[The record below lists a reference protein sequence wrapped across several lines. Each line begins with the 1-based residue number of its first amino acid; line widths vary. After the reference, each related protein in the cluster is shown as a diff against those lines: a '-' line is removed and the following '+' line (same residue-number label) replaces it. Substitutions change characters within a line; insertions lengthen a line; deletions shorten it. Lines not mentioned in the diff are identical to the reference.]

1 MPETVLYLSAP
12 MMDTTITGQDH
23 HPAAAVDEAS
33 ITVQN
38 WNLLQKFNIY
48 RVIMAFTFLAIALI
62 PGSFPP
68 FGETGPGWFVLASLL
83 YTVTGLAAIFSIRLR
98 TPDFDSQA
106 TILAFID
113 IALIALI
120 MHASGGMSSGLGL
133 LMLVSVAECSVLL
146 SRHMTIFF
154 ASLGTIAALIEHSW
168 PVLTGSGISVQA
180 ISQGYPQVGVLGIGL
195 FITGTLGNTLA
206 TRLRSTAALAEK
218 RGLDLANLASVNELI
233 IERMQSGVVV
243 CDNSGHVREMNN
255 AAMTF
260 LGIDQL
266 LQNQLLGDISGD
278 LDGQLKENSENPVER
293 TTRIL
298 RTAVGYALLPRF
310 ILLGKKSKPLG
321 TLIFLEDTEALK
333 QQAQQLK
340 MAALARLT
348 ASIAHEIRNPLSAV
362 TNAAQLLKESTTGDE
377 ETQRLLSIMENHS
390 HRMNVIVE
398 NITQLSRRDRT
409 EPVRIPVDEWMNE
422 FVVQYAQGAD
432 VPVEALTV
440 YNDEPGLQA
449 CVDPDQLFQIVAN
462 LCQNSLR
469 HSSGYSDK
477 PLIKIQTYPNEQGRP
492 IVDVVDWGT
501 GVREDIVDSIFD
513 PFFTT
518 TPQGTGLGL
527 YICRELC
534 ESNGGRLEYTPNS
547 GGGSVFRITLS
558 RAEECYEAKS
568 V

>member
-1 MPETVLYLSAP
+1 MLYLSAP
-12 MMDTTITGQDH
+12 MHENIITGQDY
-23 HPAAAVDEAS
+23 ADAAIDTAAVAA
-33 ITVQN
+33 QN
-38 WNLLQKFNIY
+38 WDLLKKFNIY
-48 RVIMAFTFLAIALI
+48 RVIMAVIFLGIALL
-62 PGSFPP
+62 PGNFPP
-68 FGETGPGWFVLASLL
+68 FGATGPGWFVLAAMLFAI
-83 YTVTGLAAIFSIRLR
+83 TGITAIFSIRLQ
-98 TPDFDSQA
+98 TPDFDTQA
-106 TILAFID
+106 TVLAFLD
-113 IALIALI
+113 ISLITLI
-120 MHASGGMSSGLGL
+120 MHSSGGLSSGLGL
-133 LMLVSVAECSVLL
+133 LMLVAVAECSVLL
-146 SRHMTIFF
+146 SRRMTIFY
-154 ASLGTIAALIEHSW
+154 ASLGTLAALIEHSW
-168 PVLTGSGISVQA
+168 PILTGTGASMQSISE
-180 ISQGYPQVGVLGIGL
+180 GYPQVSVLGIGL

-243 CDNSGHVREMNN
+243 CDSHRRVREMNN

-260 LGIDQL
+260 LGIDELSQEQL
-266 LQNQLLGDISGD
+266 LSDISEELDNQLMDR
-278 LDGQLKENSENPVER
+278 SEDSIQR

-298 RTAVGYALLPRF
+298 RTNSGYALLPRF
-310 ILLGKKSKPLG
+310 ILLGKKSRPLG

-362 TNAAQLLKESTTGDE
+362 TNAAQLLKESTTGNE
-377 ETQRLLSIMENHS
+377 ETLRLLSIMEKHS

-409 EPVRIPVDEWMNE
+409 EPVRIRIDEWINE
-422 FVVQYAQGAD
+422 FIVQYAQGAN

-462 LCQNSLR
+462 LCQNALR
-469 HSSGYSDK
+469 HSPDYADK
-477 PLIKIQTYPNEQGRP
+477 PLIKIQTYPNEQNRP
-492 IVDVVDWGT
+492 VIDVVDWGS
-501 GVREDIVDSIFD
+501 GVRADIIDSIFD

-534 ESNGGRLEYTPNS
+534 ESNGGRIEYSSNS

-558 RAEECYEAKS
+558 RAEECYETKS
-568 V
+568 L

>member
-1 MPETVLYLSAP
+1 MHEAI
-12 MMDTTITGQDH
+12 ITGQEF
-23 HPAAAVDEAS
+23 PAAATDEAAV
-33 ITVQN
+33 TAQN
-38 WNLLQKFNIY
+38 WRLLQQFNFY
-48 RVIMAFTFLAIALI
+48 RVIMAVAFLVIALI
-62 PGSFPP
+62 PGNFPP
-68 FGETGPGWFVLASLL
+68 FGETGPGWFVLASML
-83 YTVTGLAAIFSIRLR
+83 YTVIGVSAIFSIRLR
-98 TPDFDSQA
+98 TPDFDSQV
-106 TILAFID
+106 TVLAFID
-113 IALIALI
+113 IMLIALI
-120 MHASGGMSSGLGL
+120 MHSSGGMSSGLGL

-146 SRHMTIFF
+146 SRRMTIFY
-154 ASLGTIAALIEHSW
+154 ASLGTLAALIEHSW
-168 PVLTGSGISVQA
+168 PVLTGSGVSLQM

-195 FITGTLGNTLA
+195 FITGTLGNQLA

-218 RGLDLANLASVNELI
+218 RGLDLANLSSVNELI

-243 CDNSGHVREMNN
+243 CDHEGRVREMNN

-260 LGIDQL
+260 LGIDELTQQQL
-266 LQNQLLGDISGD
+266 LNDISEG
-278 LDGQLKENSENPVER
+278 LDDQLTEWSENPVQR
-293 TTRIL
+293 TMRIL
-298 RTAVGYALLPRF
+298 RTPAGYSLLPRF
-310 ILLGKKSKPLG
+310 ILLGKKSRPLG

-362 TNAAQLLKESTTGDE
+362 TNAAQLLKESTTGNK
-377 ETQRLLSIMENHS
+377 ETQRLLDIMENHGQ
-390 HRMNVIVE
+390 RMNTIVE

-409 EPVRIPVDEWMNE
+409 EPARIRIDEWTSE
-422 FVVQYAQGAD
+422 FIVQFAQGAD

-440 YNDEPGLQA
+440 YNDKQGILA

-462 LCQNSLR
+462 LCQNALR
-469 HSSGYSDK
+469 HSPEYSDK
-477 PLIKIQTYPNEQGRP
+477 PLIKVQTYTNEQQRP
-492 IVDVVDWGT
+492 VIDVVDWGP
-501 GVREDIVDSIFD
+501 GVRTDIVDSIFD

-547 GGGSVFRITLS
+547 GGGSIFRITLS
-558 RAEECYEAKS
+558 RAEECYEAKP

>member
-1 MPETVLYLSAP
+1 MI
-12 MMDTTITGQDH
+12 DTIITGH
-23 HPAAAVDEAS
+23 GHPAAAADKAA
-33 ITVQN
+33 ITAQN

-48 RVIMAFTFLAIALI
+48 RVFMAFAFLAIALI
-62 PGSFPP
+62 PGNFPP
-68 FGETGPGWFVLASLL
+68 FGETSPGWFVLASLL
-83 YTVTGLAAIFSIRLR
+83 FTVTGVAAIFSIRLR
-98 TPDFDSQA
+98 TPDFDSQT
-106 TILAFID
+106 TILAFLD
-113 IALIALI
+113 IALITLI
-120 MHASGGMSSGLGL
+120 MHTSGGLSSGLGL
-133 LMLVSVAECSVLL
+133 LLLVSVAEFSVLL
-146 SRHMTIFF
+146 SRRMTIFF
-154 ASLGTIAALIEHSW
+154 ASLSTIAALIEHSW
-168 PVLTGSGISVQA
+168 PILTGTGVSIQV

-243 CDNSGHVREMNN
+243 CDNGGHVREMNN

-260 LGIDQL
+260 LGIDEVIQHQL
-266 LQNQLLGDISGD
+266 LSDIAEE
-278 LDGQLKENSENPVER
+278 LDKQLKENSENPVER

-298 RTAVGYALLPRF
+298 RTTVGYALLPRF
-310 ILLGKKSKPLG
+310 VLLGKKSNPLG
-321 TLIFLEDTEALK
+321 TLIFLEDTEILK

-362 TNAAQLLKESTTGDE
+362 TNAAQLLKESTTGNE

-409 EPVRIPVDEWMNE
+409 EPVRIPIDEWMSE
-422 FVVQYAQGAD
+422 FVVQYAQGGD
-432 VPVEALTV
+432 VPVEAVTV
-440 YNDEPGLQA
+440 YNDKSGLQA
-449 CVDPDQLFQIVAN
+449 CVDPDQLFQIMAN
-462 LCQNSLR
+462 LCQNALR
-469 HSSGYSDK
+469 HSPAYADK
-477 PLIKIQTYPNEQGRP
+477 PLIKIQTYVSEQGRP
-492 IVDVVDWGT
+492 MIDVVDWGS

-558 RAEECYEAKS
+558 RAEECYEANP

>member
-1 MPETVLYLSAP
+1 MNETLIPE
-12 MMDTTITGQDH
+12 QDFS
-23 HPAAAVDEAS
+23 AAAVDTAAV
-33 ITVQN
+33 TAQN
-38 WNLLQKFNIY
+38 WELLKKFNVY
-48 RVIMAFTFLAIALI
+48 RVVMATVLLGIALL
-62 PGSFPP
+62 PGNIPP

-83 YTVTGLAAIFSIRLR
+83 FAVTGVAAIFSIRLR
-98 TPDFDSQA
+98 TPDFDSQV
-106 TILAFID
+106 TILAFLD
-113 IALIALI
+113 IALITLI
-120 MHASGGMSSGLGL
+120 MHSSGGLSSGLGL

-146 SRHMTIFF
+146 SRQMTIFY
-154 ASLGTIAALIEHSW
+154 ASLGTLAVLIEHSW
-168 PVLTGSGISVQA
+168 PILTGTGEFVSD
-180 ISQGYPQVGVLGIGL
+180 GYPQVSVLGIGL

-243 CDNSGHVREMNN
+243 CDGQRRVREMNN
-255 AAMTF
+255 AAMNF
-260 LGIDQL
+260 LGLDELTRNQSLKDASDELDTQL
-266 LQNQLLGDISGD
+266 IEN
-278 LDGQLKENSENPVER
+278 LDGSMQR
-293 TTRIL
+293 TTRIV
-298 RTAVGYALLPRF
+298 RTKAGYALLPRF
-310 ILLGKKSKPLG
+310 IMLGKKTKPLG

-362 TNAAQLLKESTTGDE
+362 TNAAQLLKESTTGNE

-409 EPVRIPVDEWMNE
+409 EPVRIRIDMWMNE
-422 FVVQYAQGAD
+422 FVTQYAQGED

-440 YNDEPGLQA
+440 YNDESHLEA

-462 LCQNSLR
+462 LCQNALR
-469 HSSGYSDK
+469 HSGDFSDK
-477 PLIKIQTYPNEQGRP
+477 PLIKIQTFLDERARP
-492 IVDVVDWGT
+492 VIDVVDWGS
-501 GVREDIVDSIFD
+501 GVRADIIDSIFD

-518 TPQGTGLGL
+518 TSQGTGLGL

-534 ESNGGRLEYTPNS
+534 ESNGGRIEYIPNT
-547 GGGSVFRITLS
+547 GGGSIFRITLS
-558 RAEECYEAKS
+558 RAEECYETKS

>member
-1 MPETVLYLSAP
+1 
-12 MMDTTITGQDH
+12 MDTTITEQDH
-23 HPAAAVDEAS
+23 AAAAGDEAA
-33 ITVQN
+33 ITAQN

-48 RVIMAFTFLAIALI
+48 RVIMAFAFLAIALI

-83 YTVTGLAAIFSIRLR
+83 YTVTGVAAIFSIRLQ

-106 TILAFID
+106 TVLAFID
-113 IALIALI
+113 ITLIALI
-120 MHASGGMSSGLGL
+120 MHTSGGMSSGLGL

-146 SRHMTIFF
+146 SRRMTIFF
-154 ASLGTIAALIEHSW
+154 ASLGTVAALIEHSW
-168 PVLTGSGISVQA
+168 PVLTGTGISMQV
-180 ISQGYPQVGVLGIGL
+180 ISHGYPQVGVLGIGL
-195 FITGTLGNTLA
+195 FITGSLGNTLA

-243 CDNSGHVREMNN
+243 CDNGGRVREMNN

-260 LGIDQL
+260 LGIDEL
-266 LQNQLLGDISGD
+266 VQNQLLNDISEE
-278 LDGQLKENSENPVER
+278 LDGQLKENSENPVQR

-298 RTAVGYALLPRF
+298 RTTAGYALLPRF

-377 ETQRLLSIMENHS
+377 ETQRLLNIMENHS
-390 HRMNVIVE
+390 HRMNIIVE

-409 EPVRIPVDEWMNE
+409 EPVRLRIDEWMNE

-432 VPVEALTV
+432 VPAEALTV
-440 YNDEPGLQA
+440 YNDAPGLQA

-462 LCQNSLR
+462 LCQNALR
-469 HSSGYSDK
+469 HSPKYSDK
-477 PLIKIQTYPNEQGRP
+477 PLIKVQTYPNDQGRP
-492 IVDVVDWGT
+492 IIDVVDWGA
-501 GVREDIVDSIFD
+501 GVRDDIVDSIFD

-568 V
+568 A